1 MREEASLFG
10 RQPMARGRGG
20 ERRCS
25 CPQLTEEKGLANEK
39 GDLRSPGHLSRS

>member
-1 MREEASLFG
+1 MREEAGLSG

-25 CPQLTEEKGLANEK
+25 CPQVTEEKGLANET
-39 GDLRSPGHLSRS
+39 GDLRAPGHFSRS